1 MDDFRL
7 PGARSKGYA
16 YGDFYQQQVFPIK
29 PREKPLCDWGV
40 TAGEGTV
47 RFCPAP
53 YDGANVVSCPMTR
66 PLIPERNCEGGLWTL
81 PPPSPPTS
89 PPTSPVKSPPL
100 DIDSIKPNSVPLDF
114 QLGVLGLLMAS
125 IYFFMVS

>member
-16 YGDFYQQQVFPIK
+16 YGDFHQQQVFPIK

-47 RFCPAP
+47 GFCPAP

-66 PLIPERNCEGGLWTL
+66 PLIPERNCEAGLWTL
-81 PPPSPPTS
+81 PPPSPSTS
-89 PPTSPVKSPPL
+89 PRASVSMSPTL
-100 DIDSIKPNSVPLDF
+100 EDIKPNSVPLDF
-114 QLGVLGLLMAS
+114 QLGALGLLMAS
-125 IYFFMVS
+125 IYFFMMR